1 MPRPM
6 RRYVVTPE
14 EKRATLEMAG
24 WREIEGRWYSKAEG
38 QPLFPG
44 RTLDSAFRVWQDGQ

>member
-24 WREIEGRWYSKAEG
+24 WREIESRWYSKAEG
-38 QPLFPG
+38 PPLFPG